1 MSGLGFS
8 KIAGLHEPVCRTK
21 KVQCQRDLV
30 CDDASG
36 TALAHFVNATSVTYQ
51 GNQRFSP
58 LCRGPTLSAN
68 SPRADL
74 SRGLFLILTRVEWVG
89 VKI

>member
-8 KIAGLHEPVCRTK
+8 KVAKLHESVGGPTR
-21 KVQCQRDLV
+21 KVQCQKDLV
-30 CDDASG
+30 CEDASG

-58 LCRGPTLSAN
+58 LCRGPTLSAKQ
-68 SPRADL
+68 SICGL
-74 SRGLFLILTRVEWVG
+74 SRVEWVG